1 MKRHPVAIE
10 AGAEADLEEIVTF
23 IVGRESIERALA
35 VATQIE
41 QAIGRLASFPERGP
55 HPRELLEHG
64 VRDYREVIWKPY
76 RILYRMAGETVVVV
90 LIADGRRDMRGLL
103 ARRLLG
109 A

>member
-1 MKRHPVAIE
+1 MVAVE
-10 AGAEADLEEIVTF
+10 VGAEADLEAIVTF
-23 IVGRESIERALA
+23 IAGRDSTERAPA
-35 VATQIE
+35 VAAQME
-41 QAIGRLASFPERGP
+41 QTIGRLASFPERGA

-64 VRDYREVIWKPY
+64 ICDYREVHWKPY